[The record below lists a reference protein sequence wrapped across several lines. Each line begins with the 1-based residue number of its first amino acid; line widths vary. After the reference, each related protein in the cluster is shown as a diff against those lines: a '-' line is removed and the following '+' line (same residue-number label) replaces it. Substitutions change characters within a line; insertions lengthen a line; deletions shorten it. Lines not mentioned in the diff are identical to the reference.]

1 MADVQDVAAET
12 ERLIA
17 LDDDQFLH
25 AVVAYA
31 TGGSG
36 RRISREVQT
45 AALASPGLALRTL
58 DALETGIR
66 QAKSFLP
73 RRDDETKR
81 EQAARIAPFR
91 ASLQQ
96 AKGPFQD
103 VVDDLAHEE
112 AKYLAALDDD
122 AFRQRWT
129 AFILE
134 DPTGAPISRRVR
146 ALAFRSPRVAAKAE
160 AICRLMMEEPA
171 RFLSDLPEDNR
182 NARERRIHAFRQQ
195 VLAEARFLRYAI
207 QYAEA
212 RHGRMPGEPNVRL
225 RALRLLGDNHP
236 KELSSLLHQVRAD
249 LQQAKRDARQDARSV
264 KRAPRS
270 AP

>member
-31 TGGSG
+31 SGGSG
-36 RRISREVQT
+36 RRISHAVQT
-45 AALASPGLALRTL
+45 EALASPGLALRTL

-91 ASLQQ
+91 ASLQR

-103 VVDDLAHEE
+103 AADDLAHEE
-112 AKYLAALDDD
+112 AKYLAALDDH

-129 AFILE
+129 AFVLE
-134 DPTGAPISRRVR
+134 DPTGAPIPRRVR
-146 ALAFRSPRVAAKAE
+146 ALAFRSPRVAGRAE
-160 AICRLMMEEPA
+160 AICRLMVEEPA
-171 RFLSDLPEDNR
+171 RFLTDLPENNR
-182 NARERRIHAFRQQ
+182 NERERRIGAFRRQ

-212 RHGRMPGEPNVRL
+212 RQGRMPGEPNVRL
-225 RALRLLGDNHP
+225 QALRLLGQAHP
-236 KELSSLLHQVRAD
+236 EELSKLVNQVRDGLRA
-249 LQQAKRDARQDARSV
+249 QVKEKRGR
-264 KRAPRS
+264 
-270 AP
+270 